1 MEKMASFHQILAEF
15 HLKRTYVLRISK
27 NFNMAYSK
35 YNENDLDNLL
45 KGIEAMDICK
55 EKEGGG
61 VQLTDGQA
69 GEQDGGPDGAAK
81 DEKVTIKVLLAYT
94 AKALYI
100 S

>member
-27 NFNMAYSK
+27 NFIMANSK

-45 KGIEAMDICK
+45 KGIEAMDIGK

-69 GEQDGGPDGAAK
+69 GVQDGGQDGAAK
-81 DEKVTIKVLLAYT
+81 DNKVTNQVV
-94 AKALYI
+94 
-100 S
+100 